1 MELGFSF
8 WITLLL
14 IAAAMGALQGTC
26 AYLILAERK
35 ISAWAQD
42 RIGPNRV
49 GPWGLLQPIADG
61 LKFLLKEEIIPSNV
75 DKLFY
80 LLGPAIAVST
90 ALLAFAVVPFGPT
103 TPPPMLEDHRTA
115 EMIERSRQPMS
126 AEERQQLLASN
137 TDYRQESRGR
147 VWPQTDSEEACILA
161 ADRAFAKAS
170 GKSSYEEQL
179 KAYNAAYG
187 QSPRDYNLNTLEQ
200 IQYVI
205 APHVDIG
212 IVFNFAIGSLAV
224 YGIVLGGWASNNK
237 YSMLGALRSSAQLIS
252 YEIPLGMSVLGVML
266 VSGSLNLESIID
278 YQVKHGWNILFQPLA
293 ALLFATS
300 VFAECNRLPFDL
312 PEAEQEL
319 VGGYHTEYSA
329 MKFALFFLGEYTHM
343 ITTSFLV
350 VVLFFG
356 GWQVLPWVDLP
367 GGVVGVLLKLIVIS
381 VKMVL
386 FIVFYMLIRW
396 TLPRFRFDQL
406 MGLTWKV
413 LLPLALVNVVCV
425 IVVKQLHQSEWWLL
439 PLSLGMLVVIAGLT
453 LYMPR
458 QRTRAP
464 LRFVGHVASGPPA
477 YAHDEAALD

>member
-1 MELGFSF
+1 MVTELGFSF
-8 WITLLL
+8 WVTLIL

-42 RIGPNRV
+42 RLGPNRV
-49 GPWGLLQPIADG
+49 GPWGILQPIADG
-61 LKFLLKEEIIPSNV
+61 VKFLLKEEIIPSHV

-80 LLGPAIAVST
+80 IVGPAVAVST

-103 TPPPMLEDHRTA
+103 TSPPTL
-115 EMIERSRQPMS
+115 I
-126 AEERQQLLASN
+126 
-137 TDYRQESRGR
+137 DYRTNPPRAI
-147 VWPQTDSEEACILA
+147 WPQTREEMDAVLA
-161 ADRAFAKAS
+161 ADRQHAAS
-170 GKSSYEEQL
+170 PQDTYEEKL
-179 KAYNAAYG
+179 KEYN
-187 QSPRDYNLNTLEQ
+187 NQ
-200 IQYVI
+200 IQFVI

-224 YGIVLGGWASNNK
+224 YGIVLGGWSSNNK
-237 YSMLGALRSSAQLIS
+237 YSMLGSLRSSAQLIS

-266 VSGSLNLESIID
+266 VTGSLNLEKIID
-278 YQVKHGWNILFQPLA
+278 YQVQHGWNILFQPLA

-350 VVLFFG
+350 VILFFG
-356 GWQVLPWVDLP
+356 GWELP
-367 GGVVGVLLKLIVIS
+367 GLDHVPGVGGIIVKLIVIA
-381 VKMVL
+381 VKMAL

-425 IVVKQLHQSEWWLL
+425 IFVKQLGQSEWWLL
-439 PLSLGMLVVIAGLT
+439 PLSIAMFVGIAALT

-464 LRFVGHVASGPPA
+464 VFFPGHVSGPPA
-477 YAHDEAALD
+477 VVHDEAAID

>member
-1 MELGFSF
+1 MELEFGFSF
-8 WITLLL
+8 WITIIL
-14 IAAAMGALQGTC
+14 IAAVVGAIMGTC

-61 LKFLLKEEIIPSNV
+61 IKFLLKEEVIPANV

-80 LLGPAIAVST
+80 LLGPAIAMST

-103 TPPPMLEDHRTA
+103 TVPPTLM
-115 EMIERSRQPMS
+115 
-126 AEERQQLLASN
+126 
-137 TDYRQESRGR
+137 DYRTDPPRPI
-147 VWPQTDSEEACILA
+147 WPQTREEKEAVLA
-161 ADRAFAKAS
+161 ADREQFKDNPAE
-170 GKSSYEEQL
+170 SYEE
-179 KAYNAAYG
+179 KFNAYN
-187 QSPRDYNLNTLEQ
+187 DT
-200 IQYVI
+200 IQFVI

-224 YGIVLGGWASNNK
+224 YGIVLGGWSSNNK
-237 YSMLGALRSSAQLIS
+237 YSLLGSLRSSAQLIS

-266 VSGSLNLESIID
+266 LSGSLNLERIID
-278 YQVKHGWNILFQPLA
+278 YQVRHGWNVVFQPLA
-293 ALLFATS
+293 ALLFVTS

-329 MKFALFFLGEYTHM
+329 MKFALYFLGEYTHM

-356 GWQVLPWVDLP
+356 GWQLPWVDDLP
-367 GGVVGVLLKLIVIS
+367 GVGGIIAKILILA
-381 VKMVL
+381 VKMSL
-386 FIVFYMLIRW
+386 FIVFYMLVRW

-413 LLPLALVNVVCV
+413 LLPLALVNLVCV
-425 IVVKQLHQSEWWLL
+425 FIVKQLGQSEWWLL
-439 PLSLGMLVVIAGLT
+439 PLSIGVFIGLAA
-453 LYMPR
+453 LALFAPK

-464 LRFVGHVASGPPA
+464 VRYPGHVSGAPA
-477 YAHDEAALD
+477 ALPEGAALD

>member
-8 WITLLL
+8 WLTLLL
-14 IAAAMGALQGTC
+14 IAVVMAVLQGTC

-42 RIGPNRV
+42 RLGPNRV
-49 GPWGLLQPIADG
+49 GPWGILQPIADG
-61 LKFLLKEEIIPSNV
+61 IKFLLKEEIIPSHV
-75 DKLFY
+75 DRIFY
-80 LLGPAIAVST
+80 MVGPAVAVST

-103 TPPPMLEDHRTA
+103 TPPPVL
-115 EMIERSRQPMS
+115 I
-126 AEERQQLLASN
+126 
-137 TDYRQESRGR
+137 DYRTSPPQS
-147 VWPQTDSEEACILA
+147 VWPQTEEDLQAVLA
-161 ADRAFAKAS
+161 ADRQHALATKD
-170 GKSSYEEQL
+170 KPYEDKRKE
-179 KAYNAAYG
+179 YNE
-187 QSPRDYNLNTLEQ
+187 T

-224 YGIVLGGWASNNK
+224 YGIVLGGWSSNNK

-266 VSGSLNLESIID
+266 VSGSLNLETIID

-293 ALLFATS
+293 ALLFITS
-300 VFAECNRLPFDL
+300 IFAECNRLPFDL

-329 MKFALFFLGEYTHM
+329 MKFALYFLGEYTHM

-350 VVLFFG
+350 VILFFG
-356 GWQVLPWVDLP
+356 GWQLLPWLP
-367 GGVVGVLLKLIVIS
+367 LPEGVGGVILKLLILAG
-381 VKMVL
+381 KMAL

-413 LLPLALVNVVCV
+413 LLPLALLNVVSV
-425 IVVKQLHQSEWWLL
+425 IVVKQLNGSEWLFL
-439 PLSLGMLVVIAGLT
+439 PLSLATLFVVAGIA
-453 LYMPR
+453 LYMPQER
-458 QRTRAP
+458 SRVP
-464 LRFVGHVASGPPA
+464 VYLSSHVASGPPA
-477 YAHDEAALD
+477 VVHSDGAHD

>member
-8 WITLLL
+8 WIALVL

-61 LKFLLKEEIIPSNV
+61 IKFLLKEEVIPNHV

-80 LLGPAIAVST
+80 MVGPAVAVST
-90 ALLAFAVVPFGPT
+90 ALLAFSVVPFGPT
-103 TPPPMLEDHRTA
+103 TPPPVLEDRRTDEMLEKSRIPLTA
-115 EMIERSRQPMS
+115 D
-126 AEERQQLLASN
+126 ERQLVLSSTN
-137 TDYRQESRGR
+137 TFRESPRGR
-147 VWPQTDSEEACILA
+147 VWPQTETEEAYILA
-161 ADRAFAKAS
+161 ADRAYSRAN
-170 GKSSYEEQL
+170 GVPGYEERL
-179 KAYNAAYG
+179 ESYNAAYN
-187 QSPRDYNLNTLEQ
+187 QRLRDYNLGTLEK
-200 IQYVI
+200 IQFVI

-212 IVFNFAIGSLAV
+212 IVFNFAVGSLAV
-224 YGIVLGGWASNNK
+224 YGIVLGGWSSNNK
-237 YSMLGALRSSAQLIS
+237 YSMIGALRSSAQLIS

-266 VSGSLNLESIID
+266 VTGSLNLETIID
-278 YQVKHGWNILFQPLA
+278 YQVKHGWNILYQPLA
-293 ALLFATS
+293 ALLFIAS

-319 VGGYHTEYSA
+319 IGGYHTEYSA

-356 GWQVLPWVDLP
+356 GWQVLPWIELP
-367 GGVVGVLLKLIVIS
+367 GGLLGIILKLAVFAG
-381 VKMVL
+381 KMCL
-386 FIVFYMLIRW
+386 FIVFYMLVRW

-413 LLPLALVNVVCV
+413 LLPLALVNLVCV
-425 IVVKQLHQSEWWLL
+425 IFVKQFQQTEWLLL
-439 PLSLGMLVVIAGLT
+439 PLSIGMLIVIAALT
-453 LYMPR
+453 LRMPR
-458 QRTRAP
+458 ERARAP
-464 LRFVGHVASGPPA
+464 VRFMGHVASGPPA
-477 YAHDEAALD
+477 LVKDGTPLD